1 MLATAKDGR
10 NYSQEPPELQLV
22 RAKCI
27 DNTQLIS
34 CNYSCRNMGSV
45 LLRLHFRK
53 FPQKFASC
61 VCISE
66 RRRRGVE
73 ALRLTG
79 ISRVNLAASRVNSK
93 TSNPGVVKRTP
104 TKKLIIIL
112 VNTKSQVTH
121 TTRVKSDKI
130 EFVTYQLAHARRHA

>member
-73 ALRLTG
+73 ADGHLEGKFGSLKSKLENVEFG
-79 ISRVNLAASRVNSK
+79 GSKENAYEKAHYHFSEHEIS
-93 TSNPGVVKRTP
+93 G
-104 TKKLIIIL
+104 
-112 VNTKSQVTH
+112 NTYHERQI
-121 TTRVKSDKI
+121 R
-130 EFVTYQLAHARRHA
+130 